1 MDIKKIGLIGGRG
14 FVGQEI
20 LQLISQHEFMEIT
33 SIFSSSKAGESVK
46 TNSDKLLFYKDLSLE
61 KIQLTDEDA
70 FILALPNSE
79 SKKYVDLITKHNS
92 RAIIIDI
99 SSDHRFDTDWQ
110 YRVPELS
117 EKISTTKISN
127 PGCYAS
133 AMQFMLSPLVDQLV
147 GHANLF
153 GISGYSG
160 AGASPNQRNDLD
172 ALKDNVLPY
181 SLVSHLHEQEVK
193 RHCYPNVLFTPHVG
207 NFFRGIMI
215 TGNFITS
222 KPLNANEAYTLF
234 DDFYKNNKL
243 ISIQENLPNLQE
255 VVSTSLVKIGGFET
269 DTDNNRLTF
278 CCVLDNLLKGAA
290 TQTVQNLNSVFGWE
304 DNLGIQL

>member
-193 RHCYPNVLFTPHVG
+193 RHCYRNVLFTPHVG

-304 DNLGIQL
+304 DNLGIEL

>member
-172 ALKDNVLPY
+172 ALKDNVLP
-181 SLVSHLHEQEVK
+181 LLT
-193 RHCYPNVLFTPHVG
+193 CF
-207 NFFRGIMI
+207 
-215 TGNFITS
+215 
-222 KPLNANEAYTLF
+222 A
-234 DDFYKNNKL
+234 
-243 ISIQENLPNLQE
+243 
-255 VVSTSLVKIGGFET
+255 ST
-269 DTDNNRLTF
+269 
-278 CCVLDNLLKGAA
+278 
-290 TQTVQNLNSVFGWE
+290 
-304 DNLGIQL
+304 